1 MQRHIRIGLIIVTLA
16 LGWAYTATTVAA
28 AQVDRVVFGSAGF
41 IETNRFWTVSRPDL
55 LQFDPFLETLLDIDP
70 KTGQYV
76 PRLAERWESSP
87 DAKTWTFHLR
97 KGVQFHY
104 GFGEMTARDIIHAY
118 QLLSAPDAKGPLT
131 EFWRTVE
138 EVKALD
144 DYTVVFHMK
153 VPAVTFLYAASRS
166 ADLRVV
172 SKAQWDQE
180 GIEGFDK
187 RPAGTGSYRYV
198 SRKLGDSVSYER
210 VDNHWSG
217 EKPDFKYLD
226 IILAQEEASRLAL
239 LLSGKAHVVDLSRQL
254 QEEALRKGMKIFN
267 SQLPVDWVSVYMG
280 GQYYVPGDP
289 KAKAGVPWHDK
300 KVRQALNMAINR
312 DEMITSIFKGRA
324 QPVYVSGFTAT
335 QDGWNPEW
343 AKQFDATYGYNPEKS
358 KALLKEAGYPPK
370 QLKMTVLGFSSPSEE
385 ELPQVAEALSLYFH
399 EIGLETEVQIGEWS
413 RIRNMIREKEVHCC
427 IWPNI
432 ISLRPIQEWI
442 RAGYY
447 TKEGVGKIYED
458 PFIDE
463 KYEAMVQATDPAVRT
478 RLAREVGDYMFAQM
492 PDIPLFLLFNEVV
505 ANPKVVSSW
514 TYPGPGGGRAT
525 HFHLLKAAK

>member
-1 MQRHIRIGLIIVTLA
+1 MQRKIRIGLIIVTLV
-16 LGWAYTATTVAA
+16 LGWAYIPATVTA

-55 LQFDPFLETLLDIDP
+55 LQYDPFLETLLDIDP
-70 KTGQYV
+70 KTGKYV

-87 DAKTWTFHLR
+87 DAKEWTFHLR

-104 GFGEMTARDIIHAY
+104 DFGEMTATDVVHSH
-118 QLLSAPDAKGPLT
+118 QLITGPDAKGTLT

-144 DYTVVFHMK
+144 DYTVVFRMQ
-153 VPAVTFLYAASRS
+153 VPAVTFPYAASRS
-166 ADLRVV
+166 GDLRIV

-180 GIEGFDK
+180 GVDGFDK
-187 RPAGTGSYRYV
+187 RPAGTGSYQFV

-210 VDNHWSG
+210 VDNHWG

-226 IILAQEEASRLAL
+226 IILAQEEATRLAL

-254 QEEALRKGMKIFN
+254 QDEALRKGMKILN
-267 SQLPVDWVSVYMG
+267 SQIPVDWLTVYLG
-280 GQYYVPGDP
+280 GQYYIPGDP
-289 KAKAGVPWHDK
+289 KAKPGVPWHDI

-312 DEMITSIFKGRA
+312 DEMLTSIFKGKG
-324 QPVYVSGFTAT
+324 QLVYVSGYAPSLE
-335 QDGWNPEW
+335 GWNPEW
-343 AKQFDATYGYNPEKS
+343 AKQFDAKYGYNPEKS

-370 QLKMTVLGFSSPSEE
+370 QLKMKVLGFSSPGEE

-399 EIGLETEVQIGEWS
+399 DLGLETEVQIGEWS
-413 RIRNMIREKEVHCC
+413 RIRNLIREKDIHCC
-427 IWPNI
+427 IYPNI

-442 RAGYY
+442 RVGYY
-447 TKEGVGKIYED
+447 SKGPAHLFED
-458 PFIDE
+458 AFIDQ
-463 KYEAMVQATDPAVRT
+463 KYQELVQASDPAARD
-478 RLAREVGDYMFAQM
+478 RLAREVGDHLFAQIA
-492 PDIPLFLLFNEVV
+492 DIPLFLLFNEVV
-505 ANPKVVSSW
+505 ANPQVVDTW
-514 TYPGPGGGRAT
+514 TYPGTGGGRTT